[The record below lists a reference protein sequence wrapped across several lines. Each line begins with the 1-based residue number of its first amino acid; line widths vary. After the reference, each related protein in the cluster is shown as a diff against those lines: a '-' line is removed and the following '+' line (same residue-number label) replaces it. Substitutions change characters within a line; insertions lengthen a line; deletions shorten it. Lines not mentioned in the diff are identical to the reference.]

1 MWKLFGQTI
10 FQSQKQHPQVW
21 HSKNLNYINL
31 LAFGGSIN
39 GWALVPCIK
48 YKIQVTA
55 YHGRRTKKNHHP
67 RTLRIWF
74 GYSRKILVQEYFH
87 WPDDMIFKIHKSI
100 STVSSL
106 KWYKK
111 LSLSVIPSAI
121 LLKSSILTKIIM
133 KYLSLILQ
141 ATIILWNTC
150 PIWLRDENGA
160 REKL

>member
-55 YHGRRTKKNHHP
+55 YHGRRTNKKSSSKD
-67 RTLRIWF
+67 L
-74 GYSRKILVQEYFH
+74 E
-87 WPDDMIFKIHKSI
+87 DMIWLQQKNIGTGIF
-100 STVSSL
+100 SL
-106 KWYKK
+106 AWWYDIQDPQINFN
-111 LSLSVIPSAI
+111 SEFIEVI
-121 LLKSSILTKIIM
+121 
-133 KYLSLILQ
+133 
-141 ATIILWNTC
+141 
-150 PIWLRDENGA
+150 
-160 REKL
+160 